1 MKTKFTPVVK
11 LRQNKLDEIE
21 LALNKARAYESTLK
35 SQLERT
41 RMLLAS
47 KPFPKSGDF
56 ASLQIA
62 LSSQALLTKQI
73 DELNQKITQIAK
85 QILNLQNAH
94 KTAYIE
100 LEKVKYLENS
110 QIKEILKERAKIASK
125 NLDEIA
131 TQRFYAL
138 NKVDA

>member
-41 RMLLAS
+41 RMLLAN

-73 DELNQKITQIAK
+73 DELKQKITQIAK

>member
-21 LALNKARAYESTLK
+21 LALNKARAYEITLK

-47 KPFPKSGDF
+47 KPFPKNGDF

-73 DELNQKITQIAK
+73 DELKQKITQIAK

>member
-73 DELNQKITQIAK
+73 DELKQKITQIAK

-94 KTAYIE
+94 KKAYIE

>member
-21 LALNKARAYESTLK
+21 LALNKARAYEITLK

>member
-73 DELNQKITQIAK
+73 DELKQKITQIAK

-125 NLDEIA
+125 ILDEIA

>member
-35 SQLERT
+35 SQLECT

-73 DELNQKITQIAK
+73 DELKQKIAQIAK

>member
-21 LALNKARAYESTLK
+21 LALNKARAYEITLK

-73 DELNQKITQIAK
+73 DELKQKITQIAK

-110 QIKEILKERAKIASK
+110 QIKEILNERAKIASK

>member
-56 ASLQIA
+56 ASLQIT

-73 DELNQKITQIAK
+73 DELKQKITQIAK

>member
-21 LALNKARAYESTLK
+21 LALNKARAYEITLK

-41 RMLLAS
+41 RILLAS

-73 DELNQKITQIAK
+73 DELKQKITQIAK

>member
-21 LALNKARAYESTLK
+21 LALNKARAYEITLK

-73 DELNQKITQIAK
+73 DELKQKITQIAK

-94 KTAYIE
+94 KIAYIE

>member
-21 LALNKARAYESTLK
+21 LALNKARAYEITLK

-56 ASLQIA
+56 TSLQIA

-73 DELNQKITQIAK
+73 DELKQKITQIAK

>member
-1 MKTKFTPVVK
+1 MKTKFTTVVK

-21 LALNKARAYESTLK
+21 LALNKARAYEITLK

-73 DELNQKITQIAK
+73 DELKQKITQIAK

>member
-56 ASLQIA
+56 TSLQIA

-73 DELNQKITQIAK
+73 DELKQKITQIAK

>member
-21 LALNKARAYESTLK
+21 LALNKARAYEITLK

-62 LSSQALLTKQI
+62 LSSQTLLTKQI
-73 DELNQKITQIAK
+73 DELKQKITQIAK

-138 NKVDA
+138 NKVDT

>member
-21 LALNKARAYESTLK
+21 LALNKARAYEITLK

-62 LSSQALLTKQI
+62 LSSHALLTKQI
-73 DELNQKITQIAK
+73 DELKQKIAQIAK

>member
-21 LALNKARAYESTLK
+21 LALNKARAYEITLK

-73 DELNQKITQIAK
+73 DELKQKITQIAK

>member
-11 LRQNKLDEIE
+11 LCQNKLDEIE
-21 LALNKARAYESTLK
+21 LALNKARAYEITLK

-73 DELNQKITQIAK
+73 DELKQKITQIAK

>member
-21 LALNKARAYESTLK
+21 LALNKARAYEITLK

-73 DELNQKITQIAK
+73 DELKQKITQIAK

-100 LEKVKYLENS
+100 LEKVKYLENNE
-110 QIKEILKERAKIASK
+110 IKEILKERAKIASK

>member
-11 LRQNKLDEIE
+11 LRQNKLNEIE
-21 LALNKARAYESTLK
+21 LALNKARAYEITLK

-56 ASLQIA
+56 ASLQIV

-73 DELNQKITQIAK
+73 DELKQKITQIAK